1 MRKLVVK
8 TSFITLGVCLILLLS
23 LFGVLSLCVPYEMSK
38 FTANLGLYTL
48 SGDYAYQEY
57 ERSGDIEYLARSFE
71 IAAERGG
78 ARKAESRFTNLIA
91 HEEFEAYCTQRD
103 EQLAQQ
109 TDVPPYK
116 YKDYVYGRGA
126 RAKYRLA
133 QTAEEKERVCAFALE
148 YTENSFPAGNPVM
161 TLAVEGATKRDAV
174 FCAMLLKEL
183 QSGECAF
190 AQNANYTS
198 IVKILEE
205 FKNE

>member
-57 ERSGDIEYLARSFE
+57 ERSGDIKYLARSFE

-78 ARKAESRFTNLIA
+78 ARKAESRFAGLIA
-91 HEEFEAYCTQRD
+91 HEDFETYCAERD
-103 EQLAQQ
+103 EQMAQLE
-109 TDVPPYK
+109 TPPYK
-116 YKDYVYGRGA
+116 YKDYVYGRGS

-133 QTAEEKERVCAFALE
+133 KTEDEKEIVCAFAIE
-148 YTENSFPAGNPVM
+148 YTEDSFPAGNPVM
-161 TLAVEGATKRDAV
+161 TLAVEGASKQDGAL
-174 FCAMLLKEL
+174 CAMLLEKL
-183 QSGECAF
+183 QNGGRNF
-190 AQNANYTS
+190 ADNADYTS